1 MISPGQKV
9 YSYFPGCSLETTNK
23 AYDVST
29 RNVARVLGLEMIEV
43 PDWNCCGATAYMS
56 IDDQRAMVLSAR
68 NLALA
73 ESQARDLVAVCS
85 GCYVVLNKA
94 NHRFQDDAKLRDRVR
109 FALQAGDMDYRGTV
123 RVRHFLD
130 VVVND
135 LGKEA
140 IGRHVVKRL
149 AGLKVACYYGCQITR
164 PYAEF
169 DDAEIPTS
177 MDRLM
182 SWLGA
187 TPVDFQLRTKC
198 CGGMLM
204 TIEEEVGLAASGSLL
219 ALAKKA
225 GADAIA
231 TACPLCQVNLEAYQ
245 DEITARRHADSKI
258 PVLYFTQILGIAL
271 GLGAKELLLGDSLT
285 AVEELFARKVE
296 AS

>member
-29 RNVARVLGLEMIEV
+29 RNVASVLGIEMVEV

-56 IDDQRAMVLSAR
+56 IDDRRAMVLSTR

-73 ESQARDLVAVCS
+73 EAQARDLVAVCS

-94 NHRFQDDAKLRDRVR
+94 NHRFQDDRELRDHVR
-109 FALQAGDMDYRGTV
+109 FALRAGGLDYKGTV

-135 LGKEA
+135 LGQEP

-149 AGLKVACYYGCQITR
+149 TGLRVACYYGCQITR

-169 DDAEIPTS
+169 DDAEFPTS

-204 TIEEEVGLAASGSLL
+204 TTAQEVGLTAAGGLL
-219 ALAKKA
+219 AAAREA
-225 GADAIA
+225 GADLIA

-245 DEITARRHADSKI
+245 AEIAARRQAPVEI
-258 PVLYFTQILGIAL
+258 PVLYFTQVLGIAL
-271 GLGAKELLLGDSLT
+271 GLGAKELLLGDALT
-285 AVEELFARKVE
+285 AAEEIGARPVE